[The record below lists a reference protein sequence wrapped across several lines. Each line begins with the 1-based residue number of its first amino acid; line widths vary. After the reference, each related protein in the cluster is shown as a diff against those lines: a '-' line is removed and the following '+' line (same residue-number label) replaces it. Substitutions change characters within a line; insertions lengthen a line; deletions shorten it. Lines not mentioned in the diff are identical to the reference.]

1 MTDAVL
7 LLIVPAV
14 IVLALVVDVA
24 AAIAWLRRRGHG

>member
-24 AAIAWLRRRGHG
+24 AAIGWLRRHRR